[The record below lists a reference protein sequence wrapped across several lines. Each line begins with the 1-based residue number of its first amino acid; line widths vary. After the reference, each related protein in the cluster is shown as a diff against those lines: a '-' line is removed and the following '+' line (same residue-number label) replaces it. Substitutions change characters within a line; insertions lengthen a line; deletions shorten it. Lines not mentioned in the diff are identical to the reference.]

1 MKNINLLCF
10 IISGS
15 LIISCG
21 KKEETPTFSSAHL
34 KFTMGVHCGWG
45 LRFDSLTVDANQA
58 HLVQDF
64 WSASSNT
71 RIAVES
77 KQSLSTTEVDALKSV
92 LDWNYFSSLNYNS
105 GNLPVDGCDIWLTI
119 ENGSLKHQIIFDLS
133 DTIPQL
139 RPLTDQLDSIW
150 SRLGVFPDGMLDNF

>member
-10 IISGS
+10 IIIGS
-15 LIISCG
+15 LLISCS
-21 KKEETPTFSSAHL
+21 KKEENPSVNSASL

-64 WSASSNT
+64 WDASSNT
-71 RIAVES
+71 RIAVDS
-77 KQSLSTTEVDALKSV
+77 KQSISSTEVDALESA
-92 LDWNYFSSLNYNS
+92 LDWNHFSSLNYNS

-119 ENGSLKHQIIFDLS
+119 ENGSLKHQIVFDKA

-139 RPLTDQLDSIW
+139 RILTDQLDSIW
-150 SRLGVFPDGMLDNF
+150 SRLGVFPEGMLDNF